1 MNCRYTQFFRP
12 IDEANTDG
20 REGYA
25 FCLIAMTSFVSWV
38 MAKSI
43 QNSSKLGAKYGM
55 LGGLAYA
62 AWFVG
67 VFTTGVIVYFLRKQG
82 YYSLPD
88 FINDRYGPLA
98 TVIFEVSQSPD
109 FNYAECVVL

>member
-1 MNCRYTQFFRP
+1 
-12 IDEANTDG
+12 
-20 REGYA
+20 
-25 FCLIAMTSFVSWV
+25 MTSFVSWV

-43 QNSSKLGAKYGM
+43 QNSSKLGAKYGV

-67 VFTTGVIVYFLRKQG
+67 VFTTGVIIYFLRKQG

-98 TVIFEVSQSPD
+98 TVIFEVRKLLFGSYVCARN
-109 FNYAECVVL
+109 FWYACI